1 MVWLPVQQ
9 AKSPISLFPSRS
21 RGSTGPQPS
30 QKPLEP
36 MSLRLLTI
44 RMLCM
49 GRVTELLL
57 IQLLT
62 QWVIMVL
69 LDMDLLGTMVLLLW
83 LMQSMQRLS
92 LPIQLPRMDLPRS
105 TLTKSPPTRTTM
117 LLPTT
122 TLPPTSKLLNQ
133 ATAQATLRAP
143 TRLPYLMAAPNM
155 LTTTLI
161 PLVATW
167 PR

>member
-21 RGSTGPQPS
+21 RGSTGPRLS

-49 GRVTELLL
+49 GRVTELL

-62 QWVIMVL
+62 QLVIMVL

-92 LPIQLPRMDLPRS
+92 LLIQLPPMDLPRS
-105 TLTKSPPTRTTM
+105 TPTKSPPTRTTM
-117 LLPTT
+117 LSPTT

-133 ATAQATLRAP
+133 ATAQATLRAL

>member
-1 MVWLPVQQ
+1 
-9 AKSPISLFPSRS
+9 
-21 RGSTGPQPS
+21 
-30 QKPLEP
+30 

-49 GRVTELLL
+49 GHVTELLL

-62 QWVIMVL
+62 QLVIMVL

-92 LPIQLPRMDLPRS
+92 LPIQLPPMDLPRS
-105 TLTKSPPTRTTM
+105 TLTKSPPTLTTM

-133 ATAQATLRAP
+133 ATAQATLRAL